1 MPHFYPV
8 DPNIVAF
15 FETNSDLEGERLGIS
30 MPPTDELRGCFT
42 EEIARTLLKAG
53 AAGLPRLADG

>member
-30 MPPTDELRGCFT
+30 MPPTDELR
-42 EEIARTLLKAG
+42 
-53 AAGLPRLADG
+53 